1 CTEADKRG
9 YDLSFDFR
17 LFEGTYAAD
26 YAASSVN
33 QSSDVLP
40 IKQMI
45 VDLKVFSNV
54 SPGVLNDNSGG
65 DTEVEEED
73 SDASPSM

>member
-1 CTEADKRG
+1 
-9 YDLSFDFR
+9 
-17 LFEGTYAAD
+17 
-26 YAASSVN
+26 
-33 QSSDVLP
+33 
-40 IKQMI
+40 MI

-54 SPGVLNDNSGG
+54 NPGVLDDNAGG